1 MQSHNIGV
9 GTVILVIALVII
21 IVVVINRFFDV
32 AGKYTC
38 SDLKRRHELYLR
50 LFKIPLLLG
59 LIAVASWLFV
69 PYSITTYRG
78 GLIASV
84 LGVGISIFAAES
96 FKKVAEHK
104 RVKKNLGTIKYVT
117 IPYLESH
124 ARGITDTLKK
134 YQDTL
139 SVLQAFLLLTLVANY
154 DTISVT
160 FDKSWLELIHS
171 QDFIDAIEND
181 ELFYQIA
188 DVEFEVLSFTKN
200 LTDQSV
206 RAKYLLTNWQSLIK
220 SDKQVE
226 LLSQVSSIR
235 DSLNKS
241 AKTLE
246 QYTKK
251 LDRAADIFLM
261 QNGAKYQDN

>member
-1 MQSHNIGV
+1 MKLEKKIV
-9 GTVILVIALVII
+9 GLEMMTVDFALVII

-134 YQDTL
+134 SINHY
-139 SVLQAFLLLTLVANY
+139 N
-154 DTISVT
+154 
-160 FDKSWLELIHS
+160 
-171 QDFIDAIEND
+171 ND
-181 ELFYQIA
+181 Y
-188 DVEFEVLSFTKN
+188 
-200 LTDQSV
+200 
-206 RAKYLLTNWQSLIK
+206 Y
-220 SDKQVE
+220 
-226 LLSQVSSIR
+226 
-235 DSLNKS
+235 
-241 AKTLE
+241 
-246 QYTKK
+246 
-251 LDRAADIFLM
+251 
-261 QNGAKYQDN
+261 